1 MLARFSVVF
10 PPASHPHPLFARY
23 DGGLPKQPGMM
34 ASAPQR
40 SSGKAAASHPLAA
53 PPRALRRSGSG
64 QASSFSPA
72 RSVSGSLG
80 AAVATEELVQVEK
93 VAATVVRCPT
103 QQRVLRAT
111 LLDHGNRL
119 WPCSLLWGVARQSA
133 MPF

>member
-10 PPASHPHPLFARY
+10 PPASYPHPLFARY
-23 DGGLPKQPGMM
+23 DRGLSKQPGMM

-133 MPF
+133 MPI